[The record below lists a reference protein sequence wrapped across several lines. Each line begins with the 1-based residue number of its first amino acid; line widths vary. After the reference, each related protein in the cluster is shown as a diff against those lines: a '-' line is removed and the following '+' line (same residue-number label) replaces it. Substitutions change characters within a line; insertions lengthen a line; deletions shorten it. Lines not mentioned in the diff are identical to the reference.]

1 MSSIPSNLARVP
13 NTLVSQIVRSSLTRT
28 QQDILRLQ
36 IQLATGKAV
45 NRASDNPVAAS
56 SISVLD
62 DLIERRD
69 QRLRNL
75 SHGDSVLGNVDAAL
89 GDASEMLLEAKGIG
103 SSQIGIGSD
112 AETRRNQ
119 AQVIDA
125 MINQLIGIANRQFQ
139 DLYLFGGDET
149 ANAPIVE
156 LLGGLQYQG
165 VGDGMTTDLG
175 SAGPIPI
182 TMSGEDAFGVLSA
195 RVEGAVDLNP
205 TMTGNTRLVDLNGAR
220 GFGISLGTINADVN
234 GVDVAID
241 LSDAHTVSDVI
252 ATLEA
257 AIQTE
262 DPGATVAISASGYA
276 FSIVPSGG
284 VTVTITDAGG
294 GNTAADLGIAQV
306 FDGVTIDGSD
316 VDPRITDLT
325 LVTSLSGVTVP
336 MGTIRITNAGQSRD
350 LDLSGAATVQ
360 DIINAVQGLDLG
372 VRVEIADT
380 GDRLN
385 FINELSGGQM
395 AIAEVAGGTTA
406 TELGVRSFAASTRL
420 DDFNNGLGVEI
431 LSGAVDPITG
441 LPNPAKDLDFRITL
455 KDGSTFDVDLV
466 GSQDV
471 SDVLDA
477 INAAATAAGIPVP
490 ADFNAAL
497 AADGNGIELT
507 DNTAGVTTLVE
518 ALNGSHAAEN
528 LGILGSTTGATL
540 TGEDRATVAVD
551 SVFTHLIALRDALLT
566 NDERGITLAT
576 GNLETDINRL
586 ANARAQ
592 AGVRNRRV
600 MDAITREEDLRIQD
614 ASLRSQ
620 VQDLDFTEAAI
631 RFSTLQQQLQAG
643 LITASQAASLS
654 LMDFLR

>member
-36 IQLATGKAV
+36 IQLTTGKVV

-75 SHGDSVLGNVDAAL
+75 SHSDSVLGNVDAAL
-89 GDASEMLLEAKGIG
+89 GHASEMLLEAKGIG
-103 SSQIGIGSD
+103 SSQIGVGSD

-139 DLYLFGGDET
+139 DLYLFGGDAT
-149 ANAPIVE
+149 ANPPIVE

-175 SAGPIPI
+175 SAGPIAI
-182 TMSGEDAFGVLSA
+182 TMSGEDAFGTLSA
-195 RVEGAVDLNP
+195 RVQGAVDLNP

-220 GFGISLGTINADVN
+220 GFGISSGTISADVN

-294 GNTAADLGIAQV
+294 GNTAADLGLAQV

-325 LVTSLSGVTVP
+325 PVTSLSGVTVP

-431 LSGAVDPITG
+431 LSGAVDPISG
-441 LPNPAKDLDFRITL
+441 LPDPAKDLDFRITL

-477 INAAATAAGIPVP
+477 INAAATAAGIAVP
-490 ADFNAAL
+490 ADFEAAL

-507 DNTAGVTTLVE
+507 DNTAGVTTVVE

-528 LGILGSTTGATL
+528 LGILGSSTGATL

-551 SVFTHLIALRDALLT
+551 SVFSHLIALRDALLT

>member
-36 IQLATGKAV
+36 IQLTTGKAV

-89 GDASEMLLEAKGIG
+89 GDASGMLLEAKGIG
-103 SSQIGIGSD
+103 SSQIGVGSD

-139 DLYLFGGDET
+139 DLYLFGGDAT
-149 ANAPIVE
+149 ANPPIVE

-165 VGDGMTTDLG
+165 VGDGMSTDLG

-182 TMSGEDAFGVLSA
+182 TMSGEDAFGTLSA
-195 RVEGAVDLNP
+195 RVQGAVDLNP
-205 TMTGNTRLVDLNGAR
+205 TMTGNTRLMDLNGGR

-262 DPGATVAISASGYA
+262 DPGATVAISAAGDA

-284 VTVTITDAGG
+284 VTITITDAGG
-294 GNTAADLGIAQV
+294 GNTAADLGLAQV

-325 LVTSLSGVTVP
+325 PVTSLSGVTVP

-350 LDLSGAATVQ
+350 LDLSSAATVQ

-372 VRVEIADT
+372 VRVEIAET

-406 TELGVRSFAASTRL
+406 TELGVRSFAASTL
-420 DDFNNGLGVEI
+420 LEDFNNGLGVEI

-441 LPNPAKDLDFRITL
+441 LPDPAKDLDFRITL

-477 INAAATAAGIPVP
+477 INAAATAAGIAVP
-490 ADFNAAL
+490 ADFEAAL

-528 LGILGSTTGATL
+528 LGILGSTTSATL

-551 SVFTHLIALRDALLT
+551 SVFSHLIALRDALLT

-600 MDAITREEDLRIQD
+600 MDAIIREEDLRIQD

>member
-36 IQLATGKAV
+36 IQLTTGKAV

-89 GDASEMLLEAKGIG
+89 GDASGMLLEAKGIG
-103 SSQIGIGSD
+103 SSQIGVGSD

-139 DLYLFGGDET
+139 DLYLFGGDAT
-149 ANAPIVE
+149 ANPPIVE

-182 TMSGEDAFGVLSA
+182 TMSGEDAFGTLSA
-195 RVEGAVDLNP
+195 RVQGAVDLNP
-205 TMTGNTRLVDLNGAR
+205 TMTGNTRLMDLNGGR

-262 DPGATVAISASGYA
+262 DPGATVAISAAGDA

-284 VTVTITDAGG
+284 VTITITDAGG
-294 GNTAADLGIAQV
+294 GNTAADLGLAQV

-325 LVTSLSGVTVP
+325 PVTSLSGVTVP

-350 LDLSGAATVQ
+350 LDLSSAATVQ

-372 VRVEIADT
+372 VRVEIAET

-406 TELGVRSFAASTRL
+406 TELGVRSFAASTL
-420 DDFNNGLGVEI
+420 LEDFNNGLGVEI

-441 LPNPAKDLDFRITL
+441 LPDPAKDLDFRITL

-477 INAAATAAGIPVP
+477 INAAATAAGIAVP
-490 ADFNAAL
+490 ADFEAAL

-507 DNTAGVTTLVE
+507 DNTAGVTTQVE

-528 LGILGSTTGATL
+528 LGILGSTTSATL

-551 SVFTHLIALRDALLT
+551 SVFSHLIALRDALLT

-600 MDAITREEDLRIQD
+600 MDAIIREEDLRIQD

>member
-36 IQLATGKAV
+36 IQLTTGKAV

-89 GDASEMLLEAKGIG
+89 GDASGMLLEAKGIG
-103 SSQIGIGSD
+103 SSQIGVGSD

-139 DLYLFGGDET
+139 DLYLFGGDAT
-149 ANAPIVE
+149 ANPPIVE

-165 VGDGMTTDLG
+165 VGDGMSTDLG

-182 TMSGEDAFGVLSA
+182 TMSGEDAFGTLSA
-195 RVEGAVDLNP
+195 RVQGAVDLNP
-205 TMTGNTRLVDLNGAR
+205 TMTGNTRLMDLNGGQ

-262 DPGATVAISASGYA
+262 DPGATVAISAAGDA

-284 VTVTITDAGG
+284 VTITITDAVG
-294 GNTAADLGIAQV
+294 GNTAADLGLAQV

-325 LVTSLSGVTVP
+325 PVTSLSGVTVP

-350 LDLSGAATVQ
+350 LDLSSAATVQ

-372 VRVEIADT
+372 VRVEIAET

-406 TELGVRSFAASTRL
+406 TELGVRSFAASTL
-420 DDFNNGLGVEI
+420 LEDFNNGLGVEI

-441 LPNPAKDLDFRITL
+441 LPDPAKDLDFRITL

-477 INAAATAAGIPVP
+477 INAAATAAGIAVP
-490 ADFNAAL
+490 ADFEAAL

-528 LGILGSTTGATL
+528 LGILGSTTSATL

-551 SVFTHLIALRDALLT
+551 SVFSHLIALRDALLT

-592 AGVRNRRV
+592 AGVRHRRV
-600 MDAITREEDLRIQD
+600 MDAIIREEALRI
-614 ASLRSQ
+614 
-620 VQDLDFTEAAI
+620 
-631 RFSTLQQQLQAG
+631 
-643 LITASQAASLS
+643 
-654 LMDFLR
+654 

>member
-13 NTLVSQIVRSSLTRT
+13 NTLVSQIVQSSLTRT

-36 IQLATGKAV
+36 IQLTTGKAV

-103 SSQIGIGSD
+103 SSQIGVGSD

-139 DLYLFGGDET
+139 DLYLFGGDAT
-149 ANAPIVE
+149 ANPPIVE

-165 VGDGMTTDLG
+165 VGDGMTTDVG
-175 SAGPIPI
+175 SAGPLAI
-182 TMSGEDAFGVLSA
+182 TMSGEDAFGTLSA
-195 RVEGAVDLNP
+195 RVQGAVDLNP

-234 GVDVAID
+234 GVDVAVD

-262 DPGATVAISASGYA
+262 DPGATVAISASGDA

-284 VTVTITDAGG
+284 VTITITDAGG

-325 LVTSLSGVTVP
+325 PVTSLSGVTVP

-350 LDLSGAATVQ
+350 LDLSSAATVQ

-406 TELGVRSFAASTRL
+406 TELGVRSFAASTL
-420 DDFNNGLGVEI
+420 LEDFNNGLGVEI

-441 LPNPAKDLDFRITL
+441 LPDPAKDLDFRITL
-455 KDGSTFDVDLV
+455 KDGRTFDVDLV

-477 INAAATAAGIPVP
+477 INAAATAAGITVP
-490 ADFNAAL
+490 ADFEAAL

-507 DNTAGVTTLVE
+507 DITAGVTTLVE

-528 LGILGSTTGATL
+528 LGILGSTTSATL
-540 TGEDRATVAVD
+540 TGEDRATVAVN

-600 MDAITREEDLRIQD
+600 MDAIIREEDLRIQD

>member
-36 IQLATGKAV
+36 IQLTTGKAV

-103 SSQIGIGSD
+103 SSQIGVGSD

-139 DLYLFGGDET
+139 DLYFFGGDAT
-149 ANAPIVE
+149 ANPPIVE

-182 TMSGEDAFGVLSA
+182 TMSGEDAFGTLSA
-195 RVEGAVDLNP
+195 RVQGAVDLNP
-205 TMTGNTRLVDLNGAR
+205 TMTGNTRLLDLNGAR

-262 DPGATVAISASGYA
+262 DPGATVAISAAGDA

-284 VTVTITDAGG
+284 VTITITDAGG
-294 GNTAADLGIAQV
+294 GNTAADLGLAQV

-325 LVTSLSGVTVP
+325 PVTSLSGVTVP

-350 LDLSGAATVQ
+350 LDLSSAATVQ

-406 TELGVRSFAASTRL
+406 TELGVRSFAASTL
-420 DDFNNGLGVEI
+420 LEDFNNGLGVEI

-441 LPNPAKDLDFRITL
+441 LPDPAKDLDFRITL

-477 INAAATAAGIPVP
+477 INAAATAAGIAVP

-551 SVFTHLIALRDALLT
+551 SVFSHLIALRDALLT

-600 MDAITREEDLRIQD
+600 MDAIIREEDLRIQD

>member
-36 IQLATGKAV
+36 IQLTTGKAV

-103 SSQIGIGSD
+103 SSQIGVGSD
-112 AETRRNQ
+112 AETRKNQ

-139 DLYLFGGDET
+139 DLYLFGGDAT
-149 ANAPIVE
+149 ANPPIVE

-165 VGDGMTTDLG
+165 VGDGMTTDVG
-175 SAGPIPI
+175 SAGPLAI
-182 TMSGEDAFGVLSA
+182 TMSGEDAFGTLSA
-195 RVEGAVDLNP
+195 RVQGAVDLNP
-205 TMTGNTRLVDLNGAR
+205 TMTGNTRLLDLNGGR

-234 GVDVAID
+234 GVDVVID

-252 ATLEA
+252 ATIEA

-262 DPGATVAISASGYA
+262 DPGATVAISAAGDA

-284 VTVTITDAGG
+284 VTITITDAGG
-294 GNTAADLGIAQV
+294 GNTAADLGLAQV

-325 LVTSLSGVTVP
+325 PVTSLSGVTVP
-336 MGTIRITNAGQSRD
+336 MGTIRIINAGQSRD
-350 LDLSGAATVQ
+350 LDLSSAATVQ
-360 DIINAVQGLDLG
+360 DIINAVQGLNLG

-385 FINELSGGQM
+385 FVNELSGGQM

-406 TELGVRSFAASTRL
+406 TELGVRSFAASTL
-420 DDFNNGLGVEI
+420 LEDFNNGLGVEI

-441 LPNPAKDLDFRITL
+441 LPDPAKDLDFRITL

-466 GSQDV
+466 GSREV
-471 SDVLDA
+471 ADVLNA
-477 INAAATAAGIPVP
+477 INAAATAAGIAVP

-551 SVFTHLIALRDALLT
+551 SVFSHLIALRDALLT

-600 MDAITREEDLRIQD
+600 MDAIIREEDLRIQD

>member
-36 IQLATGKAV
+36 IQLTTGKVV

-89 GDASEMLLEAKGIG
+89 GDASGMLLEAKGIG
-103 SSQIGIGSD
+103 SSQIGVGSD
-112 AETRRNQ
+112 AETRKNQ

-139 DLYLFGGDET
+139 DLYLFGGDAT
-149 ANAPIVE
+149 ANPPIVE

-175 SAGPIPI
+175 SAGAIPI
-182 TMSGEDAFGVLSA
+182 TMSGEDAFGTLSA
-195 RVEGAVDLNP
+195 RVQGAVDLNP

-220 GFGISLGTINADVN
+220 GFGISSGTISADVN

-294 GNTAADLGIAQV
+294 GNTAADLGLAQV

-325 LVTSLSGVTVP
+325 PVTSLSGVTVP

-431 LSGAVDPITG
+431 LSGAVDPISG
-441 LPNPAKDLDFRITL
+441 LPDPAKDLDFRITL

-477 INAAATAAGIPVP
+477 INAAATAAGIAVP
-490 ADFNAAL
+490 ADFEAAL

-507 DNTAGVTTLVE
+507 DNTAGVTTVVE

-528 LGILGSTTGATL
+528 LGILGSSTGATL

-551 SVFTHLIALRDALLT
+551 SVFSHLIALRDALLT

>member
-13 NTLVSQIVRSSLTRT
+13 NMLVSQIVRSSLTRT
-28 QQDILRLQ
+28 QQDILHLQ

-89 GDASEMLLEAKGIG
+89 GAASEMLLEAKGIG
-103 SSQIGIGSD
+103 SSQIGVGSD
-112 AETRRNQ
+112 GETRRNQ

-139 DLYLFGGDET
+139 DLFLFGGDAT
-149 ANAPIVE
+149 ANPPIVE

-165 VGDGMTTDLG
+165 AGDGMTTDLG
-175 SAGPIPI
+175 SAGQIPI
-182 TMSGEDAFGVLSA
+182 TMSGEDAFGTLSA
-195 RVEGAVDLNP
+195 RVQGDVDLNP

-262 DPGATVAISASGYA
+262 DPGATVAISAAGDA

-294 GNTAADLGIAQV
+294 GATAADLGLAQV

-325 LVTSLSGVTVP
+325 PVTSLSGVTVP

-350 LDLSGAATVQ
+350 LDLSSAATVQ

-372 VRVEIADT
+372 VRVEIAET

-406 TELGVRSFAASTRL
+406 TELGVRSFAASTL
-420 DDFNNGLGVEI
+420 LEDFNNGLGVEI

-441 LPNPAKDLDFRITL
+441 LPDPAKDLDFRITL
-455 KDGSTFDVDLV
+455 KNGSTFDVDLV

-477 INAAATAAGIPVP
+477 INAAATAAGIAVP
-490 ADFNAAL
+490 ADFEAAL

-507 DNTAGVTTLVE
+507 DNTAGVTTLVA

-528 LGILGSTTGATL
+528 LGILGSTTSATL
-540 TGEDRATVAVD
+540 TGEDRATVAVN

-566 NDERGITLAT
+566 DDERGITLAT

-586 ANARAQ
+586 ANARAL
-592 AGVRNRRV
+592 AGVRNRRM
-600 MDAITREEDLRIQD
+600 MDAIVREEDLRIQD

>member
-36 IQLATGKAV
+36 IQLTTGKAV

-89 GDASEMLLEAKGIG
+89 GDASGMLLEAKGIG
-103 SSQIGIGSD
+103 SSQIGVGSD

-139 DLYLFGGDET
+139 DLYLFGGDAT
-149 ANAPIVE
+149 ANPPIVE

-165 VGDGMTTDLG
+165 VGDGMSTDLG

-182 TMSGEDAFGVLSA
+182 TMSGEDAFGTLSA
-195 RVEGAVDLNP
+195 RVQGAVDLNP
-205 TMTGNTRLVDLNGAR
+205 TMTGNTRLMDLNGGR

-262 DPGATVAISASGYA
+262 DPGATVAISAAGDA

-284 VTVTITDAGG
+284 VTITITDAGG
-294 GNTAADLGIAQV
+294 GNTAADLGLAQV

-316 VDPRITDLT
+316 VDPRLTDLT
-325 LVTSLSGVTVP
+325 PVTSLSGVTVP

-350 LDLSGAATVQ
+350 LDLSSAATVQ

-372 VRVEIADT
+372 VRVEIAET

-406 TELGVRSFAASTRL
+406 TELGVRSFAASTL
-420 DDFNNGLGVEI
+420 LEDFNNGLGVEI

-441 LPNPAKDLDFRITL
+441 LPDPAKDLDFRITL

-477 INAAATAAGIPVP
+477 INAAATAAGIAVP
-490 ADFNAAL
+490 ADFEAAL

-507 DNTAGVTTLVE
+507 DGTAGVTTLVE

-528 LGILGSTTGATL
+528 LGILGSTTSATL

-551 SVFTHLIALRDALLT
+551 SVFSHLIALRDALLT

-600 MDAITREEDLRIQD
+600 MDAIIREEDLRIQD

>member
-45 NRASDNPVAAS
+45 NRASDNPIAAS

-62 DLIERRD
+62 DVIERRD

-103 SSQIGIGSD
+103 SSQIGVGSD

-119 AQVIDA
+119 AHVIDA
-125 MINQLIGIANRQFQ
+125 MINLLIGIANRQFQ
-139 DLYLFGGDET
+139 DLFLFGGDET
-149 ANAPIVE
+149 ANPPIVE

-182 TMSGEDAFGVLSA
+182 TMSGEVAFGVLSA
-195 RVEGAVDLNP
+195 RVQGAVDLNP
-205 TMTGNTRLVDLNGAR
+205 TMTGNTRLLDLNGAR

-257 AIQTE
+257 AIQIE

-325 LVTSLSGVTVP
+325 EVTSLSGVTVP

-350 LDLSGAATVQ
+350 LDLSSAATVQ
-360 DIINAVQGLDLG
+360 DIINAVQGLNLG

-406 TELGVRSFAASTRL
+406 TQLGVRSFAASTL
-420 DDFNNGLGVEI
+420 LEDFNNGLGVEI

-441 LPNPAKDLDFRITL
+441 LPDPAKDLDFRITL

-471 SDVLDA
+471 SDVLNA
-477 INAAATAAGIPVP
+477 INAAATAAGIAVP

-497 AADGNGIELT
+497 ATDGNGIELT
-507 DNTAGVTTLVE
+507 DNTAGVTTVVE

-551 SVFTHLIALRDALLT
+551 SVFSHLIALRDALLT

-600 MDAITREEDLRIQD
+600 TDAITREEDLRIQD

>member
-13 NTLVSQIVRSSLTRT
+13 NTLVSQIVRTSLTRT

-103 SSQIGIGSD
+103 SSQIGVGSD
-112 AETRRNQ
+112 GETRRNQ

-165 VGDGMTTDLG
+165 VGDGMTTDLA
-175 SAGPIPI
+175 SAGSIPI
-182 TMSGEDAFGVLSA
+182 TMSGEDAFGTLSA
-195 RVEGAVDLNP
+195 RVQGAVDLNP
-205 TMTGNTRLVDLNGAR
+205 TMTGNTRLLDLNGAR

-276 FSIVPSGG
+276 FSIVASGG
-284 VTVTITDAGG
+284 VTITITDAGG
-294 GNTAADLGIAQV
+294 GNTASDLGIAQV
-306 FDGVTIDGSD
+306 FDGGTIDGSD

-325 LVTSLSGVTVP
+325 PVTSLSGVTVP

-350 LDLSGAATVQ
+350 LDLSSAATVQ
-360 DIINAVQGLDLG
+360 DIINAVQGLGLG
-372 VRVEIADT
+372 VRVEIAET

-406 TELGVRSFAASTRL
+406 TELGVRSFAASTL
-420 DDFNNGLGVEI
+420 LEDFNNGLGVEI

-441 LPNPAKDLDFRITL
+441 LPDPAKDLDLRITL

-471 SDVLDA
+471 SDVLTA
-477 INAAATAAGIPVP
+477 INAAATAAGIAVP
-490 ADFNAAL
+490 ADFEAAL

-528 LGILGSTTGATL
+528 LGILGSTTSATL

-600 MDAITREEDLRIQD
+600 MDAILREEDLRIQD